1 MKFKI
6 ATLLLLILNLS
17 FAQEFYAEVNV
28 DYSQV
33 GGSNASTYQAL
44 EKSLKDF
51 INTTKWS
58 DKNYKIHERIEAS
71 FNIIIKEKSGNNQ
84 YKASLQVQSRRPVF
98 NSNYYTPTL
107 NVNDTN
113 FDFEYTDF
121 QQIVFNQRKFSN
133 TNLSDVIGF
142 YVYLIL
148 GIDADTFS
156 RNGGTQYFK
165 IAQNVSSNALSSKF
179 DGWGSQSQRNRTALI
194 NKILSPSGNTM
205 RALYYNYHIRGLDQ
219 MYSNEL
225 NAKNNIGNA
234 LLSLNSYEKSN
245 DFSQN
250 YMLDVFFN
258 TKKHEIEQI
267 FTGGVSTSFGLN
279 KLKTLL
285 EKISPNNN
293 DLWKKLN
300 K

>member
-1 MKFKI
+1 MKIKI
-6 ATLLLLILNLS
+6 TFLLLLLFNLS
-17 FAQEFYAEVNV
+17 WAQEFYAEVNV

-33 GGSNASTYQAL
+33 GASNASTYQAL

-58 DKNYKIHERIEAS
+58 DNAYKIHERIEAS
-71 FNIIIKEKSGNNQ
+71 FNIIIKEKIGNNR

-98 NSNYYTPTL
+98 NTTYYTPTL
-107 NVNDTN
+107 NINDTH
-113 FDFEYTDF
+113 FDFEYIDY
-121 QQIVFNQRKFSN
+121 QQLVFNKRKFSN

-148 GIDADTFS
+148 GIDSDTFAN
-156 RNGGTQYFK
+156 NGGTQYFK
-165 IAQNVSSNALSSKF
+165 IAQTISSNALSSSF
-179 DGWGSQSQRNRTALI
+179 EGWDTQNQRNRTALI
-194 NKILSPSGNTM
+194 NKILSPSGNTF
-205 RALYYNYHIRGLDQ
+205 RSLYYKYHIGGLDQ
-219 MYSNEL
+219 MYNNEL
-225 NAKNNIGNA
+225 NAKNNIGNT
-234 LLSLNSYEKSN
+234 LLTLNYYDKNN

-258 TKKHEIEQI
+258 TKKQEIEQI
-267 FTGGVSTSFGLN
+267 YNGGVTSTFGLN
-279 KLKTLL
+279 KLKILL

>member
-1 MKFKI
+1 MKIKI
-6 ATLLLLILNLS
+6 ATLLLLFLNFS

-33 GGSNASTYQAL
+33 GSSNASTYQAL

-71 FNIIIKEKSGNNQ
+71 FNIIIKEKTGSNK

-98 NSNYYTPTL
+98 NTNYYTPTL
-107 NVNDTN
+107 NVNDTH
-113 FDFEYTDF
+113 FDFEYTDY

-133 TNLSDVIGF
+133 SNLSDVIGF

-148 GIDADTFS
+148 GADADTFS
-156 RNGGTQYFK
+156 NNGGTPYFK
-165 IAQNVSSNALSSKF
+165 IAQNVSSNALSSRF
-179 DGWGSQSQRNRTALI
+179 EGWDTQSTRNRTALI
-194 NKILSPSGNTM
+194 NKILSPSGSTM
-205 RALYYNYHIRGLDQ
+205 RTLYYNYHIRGLDQ

-234 LLSLNSYEKSN
+234 LLTLSNYEKSN

-267 FTGGVSTSFGLN
+267 FSGGIASTFGLN

-285 EKISPNNN
+285 DKISPNNN
-293 DLWKKLN
+293 ELWKKLN